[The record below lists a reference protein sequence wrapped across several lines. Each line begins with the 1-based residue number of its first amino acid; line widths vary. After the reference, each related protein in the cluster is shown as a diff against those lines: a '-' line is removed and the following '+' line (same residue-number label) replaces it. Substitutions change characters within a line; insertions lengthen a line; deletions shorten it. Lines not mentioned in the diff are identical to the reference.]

1 MNELDFS
8 NELKMLGDLL
18 VSQYRDVLARD
29 GINATDRLS
38 NTAGVE
44 VTKGA
49 TFWDLSLRLED
60 YWKYVE
66 YGRRAGKRPP
76 IDAIEKWIEAKPV
89 IPTPDANGDIPTPH
103 SLAYLIARKIGLEGT
118 TPRHALQ
125 EAQQGRWADAVRELA
140 DRVFKEE
147 DAYIV
152 RMFKP

>member
-18 VSQYRDVLARD
+18 VSQYRDVLARE

-60 YWKYVE
+60 YWKSWNMADERESV
-66 YGRRAGKRPP
+66 RPSMLSR
-76 IDAIEKWIEAKPV
+76 
-89 IPTPDANGDIPTPH
+89 NGSRPSP
-103 SLAYLIARKIGLEGT
+103 
-118 TPRHALQ
+118 
-125 EAQQGRWADAVRELA
+125 
-140 DRVFKEE
+140 
-147 DAYIV
+147 
-152 RMFKP
+152 